1 MLGRRVVVGTV
12 RGGSQ
17 EGVVKLGEG
26 SSDVAEGPGRAAG
39 GEKQAAAEMGGRLH
53 SAQTTTRNKLH
64 TVVHT

>member
-26 SSDVAEGPGRAAG
+26 SSDVADGPGRAAG
-39 GEKQAAAEMGGRLH
+39 GEKESVRDG
-53 SAQTTTRNKLH
+53 
-64 TVVHT
+64 